1 MNNEIVEKCKE
12 LIEQSADENVDLR
25 KLGSNIAAQNEILSE
40 VLKKV
45 NSIEFGLEY
54 QVDDPSH
61 ATAILGQ
68 LKLAE
73 VLENVIEV
81 QERLSG
87 DQTKLSKKQAAI
99 QTEGIE
105 AASNQ
110 AKSSDA
116 KPNTSDINTQE
127 SS

>member
-1 MNNEIVEKCKE
+1 MSNTIVEKCKE
-12 LIEQSADENVDLR
+12 LIEQSANEDVDLR
-25 KLGSNIAAQNEILSE
+25 KLGSNIASQNEILSE

-81 QERLSG
+81 QERLTT
-87 DQTKLSKKQAAI
+87 DKMKLSKKPNVDHNDVIA
-99 QTEGIE
+99 TTLKE
-105 AASNQ
+105 AE
-110 AKSSDA
+110 SDA
-116 KPNTSDINTQE
+116 SDRSSNE
-127 SS
+127 SV